1 LSPIDPFRLVAHAFK
16 PIQEGEEL
24 LIAYTDTKRPRQER
38 QAYLQQ
44 SYNFLCHCSAC
55 SLPPDKSRVSDA
67 RLSEMAKL
75 KADLRAWGQKK
86 IGGEEATGIINNIWN
101 LSEEEGYWSE

>member
-1 LSPIDPFRLVAHAFK
+1 
-16 PIQEGEEL
+16 
-24 LIAYTDTKRPRQER
+24 
-38 QAYLQQ
+38 
-44 SYNFLCHCSAC
+44 
-55 SLPPDKSRVSDA
+55 
-67 RLSEMAKL
+67 MAKL